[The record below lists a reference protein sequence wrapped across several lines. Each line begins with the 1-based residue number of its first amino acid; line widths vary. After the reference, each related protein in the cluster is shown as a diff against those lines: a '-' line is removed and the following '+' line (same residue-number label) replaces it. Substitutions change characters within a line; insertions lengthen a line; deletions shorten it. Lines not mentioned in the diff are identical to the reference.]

1 MRTVVITDGMYRS
14 ALAAARAFGKAGF
27 RVLVTQ
33 TREESPKDP
42 PAFFSRWCEGHRIS
56 GSVKDEAYPDRLE
69 EFLRGLNERPI
80 LFCVGAAT
88 LNMVA
93 AQRERFSPLADFL
106 IAPPEVLDALND
118 KQTVHDRAQA
128 LGLPVPKEYSGTPDA
143 YPVVIKPHCGEK
155 QGIKAADRYTLAANE
170 EEYRLKLEKMRVY
183 DPQPIV
189 QERIIGD
196 GRGVSLLLGRNSE
209 LLEAV
214 CHRRLR
220 EYPMSGGPSTC
231 CISEYD
237 EARIRQAYSLLKS
250 FGFVGLAMVEFKGD
264 CILEVNP
271 RIWGSF
277 PLTVVSDCP
286 MCLQYARA
294 AEGET
299 VEYKPE
305 NYRIGQKMRFCF
317 NDLAA
322 CADLL
327 RHGKI
332 KAGLSG
338 LLDFFR
344 IREALYDPED
354 KKAYQ
359 KYLRSYF

>member
-1 MRTVVITDGMYRS
+1 M
-14 ALAAARAFGKAGF
+14 
-27 RVLVTQ
+27 TQ

-42 PAFFSRWCEGHRIS
+42 PAFFSCWCQGHWIS
-56 GSVKDEAYPDRLE
+56 GSVKDAAYPERLE
-69 EFLRGLNERPI
+69 EFLRGLAERPV

-88 LNMVA
+88 LNAVA
-93 AQRERFSPLADFL
+93 AQSERFSRLADFL

-118 KQTVHDRAQA
+118 KQIVHDRAAA

-143 YPVVIKPHCGEK
+143 FPVVIKPHCGEK
-155 QGIKAADRYTLAANE
+155 QGIKAADRYTVAANE
-170 EEYRLKLEKMRVY
+170 EEYSAKMEKMRVY
-183 DPQPIV
+183 DPEPIV
-189 QERIIGD
+189 QERIVGD
-196 GRGVSLLLGRNSE
+196 GRGVSLLLGKNSE
-209 LLEAV
+209 LLEAI

-237 EARIRQAYSLLKS
+237 EARIEQAYALLKS

-264 CILEVNP
+264 RILEVNP

-277 PLTVVSDCP
+277 PLTVVADCP

-294 AEGET
+294 AAGEA
-299 VEYKPE
+299 VEYQPE
-305 NYRIGQKMRFCF
+305 NYRVGQKMRFCL

-327 RHGKI
+327 RHGRI
-332 KAGLSG
+332 KDGCSG
-338 LLDFFR
+338 VADFFR
-344 IREALYDPED
+344 IREALHDAGD
-354 KKAYQ
+354 RKAYR

>member
-33 TREESPKDP
+33 TRAESPKDP
-42 PAFFSRWCEGHRIS
+42 PAFFSRWCQGHWIA
-56 GSVKDEAYPDRLE
+56 GSVNDAAYPERLE
-69 EFLRGLNERPI
+69 GFLRGLSHRPI

-93 AQRERFSPLADFL
+93 AQRERFSRLADFL

-118 KQTVHDRAQA
+118 KQIVHDRARD
-128 LGLPVPKEYSGTPDA
+128 LGLPVPKEYSDVPET

-155 QGIKAADRYTLAANE
+155 QGIKAADRYTLAENE

-189 QERIIGD
+189 QERIVGD
-196 GRGVSLLLGRNSE
+196 GYGVSLLLGRNSE

-220 EYPMSGGPSTC
+220 EYPMTGGPSTC
-231 CISEYD
+231 CIAEYD
-237 EARIRQAYSLLKS
+237 EARIGQAHTLLKD

-264 CILEVNP
+264 RILEVNP

-277 PLTVVSDCP
+277 PLTVVSCCP

-294 AEGET
+294 AGGET
-299 VEYKPE
+299 VEYLPQ
-305 NYRIGQKMRFCF
+305 NYRTGQKMRFCF

-327 RHGKI
+327 RHGRI
-332 KAGLSG
+332 REGFSG
-338 LLDFFR
+338 LADFFR
-344 IREALYDPED
+344 IPEALYDPED
-354 KKAYQ
+354 KKAYR